1 MTEESVMGITTTTI
15 VAGLAARLLASVH
28 RAHR

>member
-1 MTEESVMGITTTTI
+1 MTEESVMGIITTI
-15 VAGLAARLLASVH
+15 VAGLVARLLASVH